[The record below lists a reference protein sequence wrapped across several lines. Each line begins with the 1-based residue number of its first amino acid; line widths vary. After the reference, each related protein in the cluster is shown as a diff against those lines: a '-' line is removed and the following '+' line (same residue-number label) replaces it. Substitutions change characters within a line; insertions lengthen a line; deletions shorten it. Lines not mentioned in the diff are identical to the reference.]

1 VTSEVWKERSEGAL
15 EVVSLAFP
23 FTLATNIHSLT
34 SERLRDA
41 IQEQYISVL
50 RRSSCGGPIGVG
62 ILNRLVDQ

>member
-41 IQEQYISVL
+41 IQEQYISAPK
-50 RRSSCGGPIGVG
+50 RSSRGDTIVIGMDTE
-62 ILNRLVDQ
+62 LE